1 LSCSDPGVNCAV
13 QPLTYEVTQFVD
25 NFKYTFMLKFSEPV
39 NILGNL
45 ADIIAIQQVTNSR
58 LLATTYSNLDY
69 TIIDYGGGVYAFVL
83 NNVNALGGSNA
94 QYQFQ
99 ILDPSA
105 IVSPSGQLPTT
116 TRTTVVIDATSIY
129 SLSDFN
135 KSFTSYF
142 TFIIWMSMILLIF
155 SFWTLN
161 SVWAPIF
168 DFFQLMFAVF
178 LVNVDLPPTA
188 MYALGIFNLSAFTFL
203 PNFFANS
210 LPPYIFT

>member
-1 LSCSDPGVNCAV
+1 
-13 QPLTYEVTQFVD
+13 
-25 NFKYTFMLKFSEPV
+25 
-39 NILGNL
+39 LGNL

-69 TIIDYGGGVYAFVL
+69 TIIDYGGGVYGFTL
-83 NNVNALGGSNA
+83 NNVNTQGGGNP

-105 IVSPSGQLPTT
+105 IISPSGQLPTN

-129 SLSDFN
+129 SLSDYN

-155 SFWTLN
+155 SFWTLH
-161 SVWAPIF
+161 SVWAPMF
-168 DFFQLMFAVF
+168 DFLQLMFAVF
-178 LVNVDLPPTA
+178 LVNVELPPTA
-188 MYALGIFNLSAFTFL
+188 MYGLATFK
-203 PNFFANS
+203 
-210 LPPYIFT
+210 